1 MMYQYYNTNSSRVV
15 TQRSNLT
22 SFIVQSLSASRG
34 TSGWAQMEAALR
46 DFPKAAV
53 DSTRISPR
61 AFLAKRSVLPAR
73 VVAKTAARNDFS
85 SDDGAEDTTHA
96 KKKIVVVGAGWGGWG
111 AAKAVA
117 ESETASVVLLDG
129 VPDPTGRTGT
139 RATSG
144 KPFEAGVRGF
154 WKDYPNIN
162 HLVVSDGFCLGVL
175 LRVRKR
181 SDDFRTNRRS
191 FIEES
196 TTPLFSL
203 HLSVSLFL
211 RLFLTPF
218 LLFFRAGLIDANT
231 GIERRGRI
239 YGVHAIEFL

>member
-1 MMYQYYNTNSSRVV
+1 MYQYYNTNSSRVV
-15 TQRSNLT
+15 TTQRSNLT
-22 SFIVQSLSASRG
+22 SFIVQSLSASR

-46 DFPKAAV
+46 DFKAV
-53 DSTRISPR
+53 DSTRIFPR

-73 VVAKTAARNDFS
+73 VVAKTAARNDTFS
-85 SDDGAEDTTHA
+85 SDDDGADETTTNA

-162 HLVVSDGFCLGVL
+162 HLVVSDGL
-175 LRVRKR
+175 LSSWRPPTMMR
-181 SDDFRTNRRS
+181 SKTK
-191 FIEES
+191 
-196 TTPLFSL
+196 
-203 HLSVSLFL
+203 
-211 RLFLTPF
+211 RLF
-218 LLFFRAGLIDANT
+218 G
-231 GIERRGRI
+231 
-239 YGVHAIEFL
+239 

>member
-1 MMYQYYNTNSSRVV
+1 MTATGLNKRRFARPSVAHDED
-15 TQRSNLT
+15 L
-22 SFIVQSLSASRG
+22 
-34 TSGWAQMEAALR
+34 
-46 DFPKAAV
+46 KAARAEIEALNAKIEQIQTQT
-53 DSTRISPR
+53 TRKR
-61 AFLAKRSVLPAR
+61 AR
-73 VVAKTAARNDFS
+73 DD
-85 SDDGAEDTTHA
+85 DDGADETTTNA

-203 HLSVSLFL
+203 RLSVSLSL
-211 RLFLTPF
+211 RLFLTPL
-218 LLFFRAGLIDANT
+218 LLFFRASRR
-231 GIERRGRI
+231 ERWD
-239 YGVHAIEFL
+239 

>member
-1 MMYQYYNTNSSRVV
+1 
-15 TQRSNLT
+15 
-22 SFIVQSLSASRG
+22 
-34 TSGWAQMEAALR
+34 MEACLR
-46 DFPKAAV
+46 DVPKKALV
-53 DSTRISPR
+53 DSTRIS
-61 AFLAKRSVLPAR
+61 LAKRSVVLPAR
-73 VVAKTAARNDFS
+73 VAASNKNDNTLS
-85 SDDGAEDTTHA
+85 SDNDVAEDDTKNDA
-96 KKKIVVVGAGWGGWG
+96 KKKKKKIVVVGAGWGGWG

-162 HLVVSDGFCLGVL
+162 HLVV
-175 LRVRKR
+175 RTTTTNHR
-181 SDDFRTNRRS
+181 SPGKFFLSSKSRRT
-191 FIEES
+191 

-203 HLSVSLFL
+203 RLSVSLSL
-211 RLFLTPF
+211 RVFLTPF
-218 LLFFRAGLIDANT
+218 LLFFQNAGLIDANA
-231 GIERRGRI
+231 GIERRGRV